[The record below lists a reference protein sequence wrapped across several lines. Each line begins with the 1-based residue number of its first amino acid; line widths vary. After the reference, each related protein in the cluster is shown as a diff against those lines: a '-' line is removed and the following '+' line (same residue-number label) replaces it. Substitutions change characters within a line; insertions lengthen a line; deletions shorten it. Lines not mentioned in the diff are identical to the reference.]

1 MDEFELVADE
11 FTPPRGD
18 CPRFLVCLFEIGI
31 TNYELG
37 QSRGRQLSR
46 IPPQLNGAQSR
57 KNPREVIYE
66 FCYDRSG
73 FARRLGAI

>member
-31 TNYELG
+31 TNYTRAVEGNCQGFLD
-37 QSRGRQLSR
+37 SSTVHNPER
-46 IPPQLNGAQSR
+46 I
-57 KNPREVIYE
+57 
-66 FCYDRSG
+66 
-73 FARRLGAI
+73 

>member
-31 TNYELG
+31 TN
-37 QSRGRQLSR
+37 
-46 IPPQLNGAQSR
+46 
-57 KNPREVIYE
+57 
-66 FCYDRSG
+66 
-73 FARRLGAI
+73 

>member
-11 FTPPRGD
+11 YIPPRGD

-46 IPPQLNGAQSR
+46 IP
-57 KNPREVIYE
+57 
-66 FCYDRSG
+66 
-73 FARRLGAI
+73 